1 PEGSGGAFQ
10 PCTRGII
17 FLYVAECLLP
27 LVSGSGLQDILLD
40 LLQRRLAARLPNR
53 TQVDVPRS
61 NSAIVISGCLS
72 VCASGC
78 FQTVIRTRCSRMH
91 VGDVPPVSAY
101 LRDFPP
107 DCRSVAHV
115 WF

>member
-1 PEGSGGAFQ
+1 EAWHRAFQ
-10 PCTRGII
+10 SCTRGII

-27 LVSGSGLQDILLD
+27 VVSGGGLQDILLD
-40 LLQRRLAARLPNR
+40 LLQRRLAARLPKR

-61 NSAIVISGCLS
+61 SPATVVPERLS

-78 FQTVIRTRCSRMH
+78 FPTVIRTGGSRMH
-91 VGDVPPVSAY
+91 VGNVPPVSAY